1 MNSHNPKCQ
10 IRKRPEATLQMQ
22 PSGDLELCSQD
33 IGAGGAL
40 PFTEDR
46 RLRTDLVS
54 ALRVSMVL

>member
-1 MNSHNPKCQ
+1 
-10 IRKRPEATLQMQ
+10 MQ

-40 PFTEDR
+40 PFTEAR